1 MSEEPNPYQPPSAP
15 VAPAAGQADVIRSL
29 SPCFKCGNSLARK
42 VKFTWWGGL
51 IGPKMFHHVKC
62 VECGQ
67 LFNSKSGRSNSTAIA
82 IYFIVTLTLAL
93 AVIYSIR

>member
-1 MSEEPNPYQPPSAP
+1 
-15 VAPAAGQADVIRSL
+15 
-29 SPCFKCGNSLARK
+29 
-42 VKFTWWGGL
+42 
-51 IGPKMFHHVKC
+51 MFHHVKC